1 MLLYIFTFK
10 YIWQIKMIHML
21 VKKLSWM
28 LILVN
33 STNTNILS
41 VNKNTKKKEK
51 KISIYF
57 YSLLINFNSNN
68 NFLLNKTCFSLLK
81 KMGHIPL

>member
-1 MLLYIFTFK
+1 
-10 YIWQIKMIHML
+10 ML
-21 VKKLSWM
+21 VKKLSLM

-33 STNTNILS
+33 SINTNLLS
-41 VNKNTKKKEK
+41 VNKNTKKKK
-51 KISIYF
+51 KIYPIYF
-57 YSLLINFNSNN
+57 YSLLKNFNSNN